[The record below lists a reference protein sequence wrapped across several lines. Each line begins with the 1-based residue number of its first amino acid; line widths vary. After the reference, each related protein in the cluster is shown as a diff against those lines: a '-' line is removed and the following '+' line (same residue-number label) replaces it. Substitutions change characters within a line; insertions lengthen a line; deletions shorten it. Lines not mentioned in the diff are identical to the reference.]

1 MSVLGR
7 ARGESFVKREKSMD
21 EEQKKLHV
29 AMVAELSGMFAQ
41 KVGDMTLGTAIEVAT
56 NFYVATMVHLFHST
70 GKLGELKGKV
80 VGDEVS
86 RRINELKRLQW
97 TKK

>member
-1 MSVLGR
+1 
-7 ARGESFVKREKSMD
+7 MD
-21 EEQKKLHV
+21 EEQKKLHD
-29 AMVAELSGMFAQ
+29 AMVIDLSGLFAQ
-41 KVGDMTLGTAIEVAT
+41 RVGDMTLSTAMEVAT
-56 NFYVATMVHLFHST
+56 NFYVAAMVHLFQST
-70 GKLGELKGKV
+70 GKLGELKGKT

>member
-1 MSVLGR
+1 
-7 ARGESFVKREKSMD
+7 MD
-21 EEQKKLHV
+21 EEQKKLHA

-41 KVGDMTLGTAIEVAT
+41 KVGGMTLGTAIEVAT
-56 NFYVATMVHLFHST
+56 NFYVVTMVHLLHST

-97 TKK
+97 KTK

>member
-1 MSVLGR
+1 
-7 ARGESFVKREKSMD
+7 MD

-29 AMVAELSGMFAQ
+29 AMVVELSGLFAQ
-41 KVGDMTLGTAIEVAT
+41 KVGDMTLQTAMEVAT
-56 NFYVATMVHLFHST
+56 NFYVAAMVHLFHST
-70 GKLGELKGKV
+70 GSRGDLKWKT

-97 TKK
+97 KTK

>member
-1 MSVLGR
+1 
-7 ARGESFVKREKSMD
+7 MD
-21 EEQKKLHV
+21 EEQKKLHD
-29 AMVAELSGMFAQ
+29 AMVVELSGLFTQ
-41 KVGDMTLGTAIEVAT
+41 KVGDMTLGTAMEVAT
-56 NFYVATMVHLFHST
+56 NFYVAAMVHLFHST

-97 TKK
+97 AKK